1 MRLTKTKIIN
11 GLALALCFYVGFIS
25 NTLPEFSVG
34 EKYLKVLVL
43 VPKGRIRI
51 LVKKFFDNF
60 LIQSKDEMG
69 GPASYGR
76 LNYFSLRM
84 AHRHYYGLTGIE
96 KHFKA
101 RFGTITESA
110 HMFSIAEP

>member
-1 MRLTKTKIIN
+1 MLLRWLY
-11 GLALALCFYVGFIS
+11 F
-25 NTLPEFSVG
+25 EFPSRVQYRG
-34 EKYLKVLVL
+34 KVLEGACSRTKRRDL
-43 VPKGRIRI
+43 NFSQ
-51 LVKKFFDNF
+51 KFFDDF

-84 AHRHYYGLTGIE
+84 AHRHYYGLAGIE

-101 RFGTITESA
+101 RFGTMAESA